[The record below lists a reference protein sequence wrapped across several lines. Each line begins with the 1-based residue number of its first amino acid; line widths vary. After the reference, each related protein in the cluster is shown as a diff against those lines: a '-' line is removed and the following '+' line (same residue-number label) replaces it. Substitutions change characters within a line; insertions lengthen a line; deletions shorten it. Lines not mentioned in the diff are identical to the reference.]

1 MSVGK
6 RLYLGFV
13 LVLSLLVVVTVVGV
27 SRMAGLQQGI
37 DRITGVN
44 NVKTALATTLRD
56 SVFERMIALR
66 NMALVASASESLPQA
81 ELVRAAAVRYARAR
95 HELGTMLTAD
105 DKAEQAL
112 VARID
117 QQERLA
123 SPLIARVSDLAARN
137 LSDQMFVLL
146 VDELAPVQQRWMA
159 ALAELMELEQRQSRQ
174 AAADAKADYT
184 EAWTLMAALG
194 VVAVCAGWWLAH
206 AITAKLARQL
216 GGEPAQAVD
225 IAARIAGGE
234 LDADGADGVD
244 DVERH
249 AGSVIAAISGMRRRL
264 AAIVDRVRSGTRTIA
279 DASAEIAAGN
289 AALSSRTDEQ
299 LKTLANVTWAVA
311 AQGQTAA
318 HNADHAARADA
329 LATEVAQAA
338 GRGGTAVAQL
348 ADRMAEMRLSADRI
362 GHIVK
367 VIDGIAFQTN
377 LLALN
382 ASVEAARAGEHG
394 RGFAVVAAEVRG
406 LSQRSAVAAQ
416 EIKTLIEDTVGN
428 IRTGGELAA
437 SARQTIAE
445 VVEQVQKMPVIL
457 GQIAAASLAQAEG
470 MDTVNKAVEQME
482 ADTRRDAV
490 QVGRVAISA
499 DQLRE
504 QAALLNQ
511 LVSVFKT
518 GTPGHQSIPI
528 A

>member
-6 RLYLGFV
+6 RLYLGFL
-13 LVLSLLVVVTVVGV
+13 LVLSLLVLVTVLGI
-27 SRMAGLQQGI
+27 SRMASLQAGI

-81 ELVRAAAVRYARAR
+81 ELVRAAAARYAQAR
-95 HELGTMLTAD
+95 RQLGAMLTAD
-105 DKAEQAL
+105 DRVEQAL
-112 VARID
+112 VVRID

-123 SPLIARVSDLAARN
+123 APLIARVSDLAARN
-137 LSDQMFVLL
+137 LTDQMFVLL

-159 ALAELMELEQRQSRQ
+159 ALADLMALEQRQSRQ
-174 AAADAKADYT
+174 AAADAKAAYT
-184 EAWTLMAALG
+184 EAWTLMAAIG
-194 VVAVCAGWWLAH
+194 AVALCAGWWLAH

-225 IAARIAGGE
+225 MAARIAAGE
-234 LDADGADGVD
+234 LDFDVGGAGRYAD
-244 DVERH
+244 
-249 AGSVIAAISGMRRRL
+249 SVIAAMSGMRLRL
-264 AAIVDRVRSGTRTIA
+264 AAIVDKVRGGTHAIA
-279 DASAEIAAGN
+279 AASAEIAAGN
-289 AALSSRTDEQ
+289 AALSSRSGEQ
-299 LKTLANVTWAVA
+299 LAALAHVTAAVA
-311 AQGQTAA
+311 AQRQTAA
-318 HNADHAARADA
+318 HNADHAAHADT

-338 GRGGTAVAQL
+338 GRGGAAVAQM
-348 ADRMAEMRLSADRI
+348 ADRMAEMRCSADRI
-362 GHIVK
+362 VHIVK

-428 IRTGGELAA
+428 IRAGGELAA
-437 SARQTIAE
+437 SARQTIGE

-470 MDTVNKAVEQME
+470 MDAVNRAVERMD

-490 QVGRVAISA
+490 QVGRVAVSA
-499 DQLRE
+499 EQLRE

-511 LVSVFKT
+511 LVSVFRT
-518 GTPGHQSIPI
+518 RAPDQPPI
-528 A
+528 RIAQ

>member
-6 RLYLGFV
+6 RLYLGFL
-13 LVLSLLVVVTVVGV
+13 LVLSLLVLVTVLGI
-27 SRMAGLQQGI
+27 SRMASLQAGI

-81 ELVRAAAVRYARAR
+81 ELVRGAAARYAQAR
-95 HELGTMLTAD
+95 HHLGAMLTAD
-105 DKAEQAL
+105 DRAEQAL

-123 SPLIARVSDLAARN
+123 APLIARVSDLAARN
-137 LSDQMFVLL
+137 LTDQMFVLL

-159 ALAELMELEQRQSRQ
+159 ALADLMALEQRQSRQ
-174 AAADAKADYT
+174 AAADAKAAYT
-184 EAWTLMAALG
+184 EAWTLMAAIG
-194 VVAVCAGWWLAH
+194 AVAVCAGWWLAH

-225 IAARIAGGE
+225 MAARIAAGE
-234 LDADGADGVD
+234 LDFDVAGAAG
-244 DVERH
+244 RH
-249 AGSVIAAISGMRRRL
+249 AGSVIAAMSGMRLRL
-264 AAIVDRVRSGTRTIA
+264 AAIVDKVRSGTHAIA
-279 DASAEIAAGN
+279 GASAEIAAGN
-289 AALSSRTDEQ
+289 ASLSSRSGEQ
-299 LKTLANVTWAVA
+299 LAALANVTAAVA
-311 AQGQTAA
+311 TQRQTAA
-318 HNADHAARADA
+318 HNADHAARADS

-338 GRGGTAVAQL
+338 GRGGAAVAQM
-348 ADRMAEMRLSADRI
+348 ADRMAEMRCSADRI
-362 GHIVK
+362 VHIVK

-406 LSQRSAVAAQ
+406 LSQRSALAAQ
-416 EIKTLIEDTVGN
+416 EIKTLIRETVGN
-428 IRTGGELAA
+428 IRAGGELAA

-445 VVEQVQKMPVIL
+445 VVEQVQKMPGIL

-470 MDTVNKAVEQME
+470 MDAVNRAVERMDE
-482 ADTRRDAV
+482 DTRRDAV
-490 QVGRVAISA
+490 QVGRVALSA
-499 DQLRE
+499 EQLRE

-511 LVSVFKT
+511 LVSVFRT
-518 GTPGHQSIPI
+518 GAPDHPQVRI
-528 A
+528 AQ